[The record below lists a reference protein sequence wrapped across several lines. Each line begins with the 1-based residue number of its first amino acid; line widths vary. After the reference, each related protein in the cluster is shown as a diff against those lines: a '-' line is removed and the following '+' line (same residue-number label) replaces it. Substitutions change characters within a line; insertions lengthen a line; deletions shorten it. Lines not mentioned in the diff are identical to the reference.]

1 MEIVLK
7 HNYNWIENEMNRC
20 ELNRTDNKRF
30 SDIRMW
36 WKRINNWAEASVQS
50 WWLFRFVFWR
60 RKKQTDRQTEVDC
73 SNANN
78 LNVQENETDL
88 QILMTCT
95 NLQKRCHV
103 IHLRSSNSN
112 RNNCRLFQFK
122 YDSILHRHTK
132 YKSVW
137 NGKQLHTKSY
147 RFHWILVKK
156 NG

>member
-1 MEIVLK
+1 MEKNKQLCRSFSTKLMTFSFCFLK
-7 HNYNWIENEMNRC
+7 
-20 ELNRTDNKRF
+20 K
-30 SDIRMW
+30 
-36 WKRINNWAEASVQS
+36 K
-50 WWLFRFVFWR
+50 
-60 RKKQTDRQTEVDC
+60 KKQTDRQTEVDC
-73 SNANN
+73 SNVNN

-88 QILMTCT
+88 QILMTRT

-137 NGKQLHTKSY
+137 NGKELHTKSY

-156 NG
+156 WVDRAGVPFYTIK